1 MFKRIIEQHEAI
13 TTTLCLLDKNDLC
26 ITQGDVEI
34 LKEIVEL
41 LQPFEEV
48 TRELSGE
55 LYTSISL
62 VIPLATSTQHITSGS
77 RDASVNLGDQLCLQ
91 MRRRL
96 LNMESN
102 YLLASATL
110 LDPRLKKLGFRDAAS
125 ADQAIRRITS
135 ELRLPENQPQQ
146 SEETLELGQT
156 GTQASLWQLFDLRVS
171 EANSKRTPTSDVLV
185 EIRQYTQTKHIGRK
199 EDPLVWWRDNTIV
212 YPKLQS
218 LAKKYLCI
226 PATSVPS
233 ERLFSKAGE
242 LISNRRCRLKPK
254 NVNMILFLNKNC

>member
-62 VIPLATSTQHITSGS
+62 VIPLATSAQHITSGS

-91 MRRRL
+91 MRRL

-125 ADQAIRRITS
+125 ADQAIRRITG

-146 SEETLELGQT
+146 SEETLELGQA
-156 GTQASLWQLFDLRVS
+156 GTQASLWQLFDL
-171 EANSKRTPTSDVLV
+171 
-185 EIRQYTQTKHIGRK
+185 
-199 EDPLVWWRDNTIV
+199 
-212 YPKLQS
+212 
-218 LAKKYLCI
+218 
-226 PATSVPS
+226 ATCV
-233 ERLFSKAGE
+233 RG
-242 LISNRRCRLKPK
+242 
-254 NVNMILFLNKNC
+254 